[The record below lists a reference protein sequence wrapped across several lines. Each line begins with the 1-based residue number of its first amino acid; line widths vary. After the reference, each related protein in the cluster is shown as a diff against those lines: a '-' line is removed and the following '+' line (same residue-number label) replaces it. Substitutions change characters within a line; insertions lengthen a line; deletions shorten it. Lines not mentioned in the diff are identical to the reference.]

1 MRRLALL
8 TVGLLV
14 VLVLGVGVGTPPS
27 IQSAGRLTAAAFTVS
42 FSYSP
47 STLPA
52 NTQTQGMVT
61 FSGGSVPFKVWL
73 NQTPPGC
80 DPGAQPFTTSTSS
93 NSWNCTPTTAG
104 TYNVHLDAVD
114 NTGTKQ
120 QATTTVT
127 VQSGGNGGSGSGSGN
142 GSGTN
147 PLAGLDAVLP
157 TLFIFAFVFLG
168 ALVALAA
175 GVVAMAV
182 LVSRRLRQLTEAMK
196 GDRDGPKSPEDVS
209 DAKPPT

>member
-27 IQSAGRLTAAAFTVS
+27 IQSTGRLTAAAFTVS

-61 FSGGSVPFKVWL
+61 FSGGSMPFKVWL

-93 NSWNCTPTTAG
+93 NSWNCTPTTSG
-104 TYNVHLDAVD
+104 TYNVHLDAYD
-114 NTGTKQ
+114 TTGTKQ
-120 QATTTVT
+120 TATATLT
-127 VQSGGNGGSGSGSGN
+127 VQSGGNSGNGNGN

-147 PLAGLDAVLP
+147 PLAGLDTVLP

>member
-1 MRRLALL
+1 
-8 TVGLLV
+8 
-14 VLVLGVGVGTPPS
+14 
-27 IQSAGRLTAAAFTVS
+27 
-42 FSYSP
+42 
-47 STLPA
+47 
-52 NTQTQGMVT
+52 MVT
-61 FSGGSVPFKVWL
+61 FTGGAVPFKVWL

-80 DPGAQPFTTSTSS
+80 APSQVPFVTSNYS
-93 NSWNCTPTTAG
+93 NSWNCSPNSAG
-104 TYNVHLDAVD
+104 AYNVHLDAVD

-120 QATTTVT
+120 SASATLT
-127 VQSGGNGGSGSGSGN
+127 VQSGNGGSSGTGN
-142 GSGTN
+142 GSGSN
-147 PLAGLDAVLP
+147 PLAGLDTVLP

-196 GDRDGPKSPEDVS
+196 GDRAGPKSADDAP

>member
-8 TVGLLV
+8 TVGLLM
-14 VLVLGVGVGTPPS
+14 VLVLGAGVGTPPS
-27 IQSAGRLTAAAFTVS
+27 IHSAGRLAAAAFTVS

-47 STLPA
+47 STTAA
-52 NTQTQGMVT
+52 NSQTQGMVT

-80 DPGAQPFTTSTSS
+80 DPGAQPFVTSTYT
-93 NSWNCTPTTAG
+93 NTWNCTPTTSG
-104 TYNVHLDAVD
+104 TYNVHLDAYD
-114 NTGTKQ
+114 TTGTKQ
-120 QATTTVT
+120 TATATLT
-127 VQSGGNGGSGSGSGN
+127 VQSGGNSGNGNGN

-147 PLAGLDAVLP
+147 PLAGLDTVLP

-196 GDRDGPKSPEDVS
+196 GERDGPKSSEETS

>member
-8 TVGLLV
+8 TVGLLM
-14 VLVLGVGVGTPPS
+14 VLVLGAGVGTPPS
-27 IQSAGRLTAAAFTVS
+27 IHSAGRLAAAAFTVS

-61 FSGGSVPFKVWL
+61 FSGGSMPFKVWL

-93 NSWNCTPTTAG
+93 NSWNCTPTTSG
-104 TYNVHLDAVD
+104 TYNVHLDAYD
-114 NTGTKQ
+114 TTGTKQ
-120 QATTTVT
+120 TATATLT
-127 VQSGGNGGSGSGSGN
+127 VQSGGNSGNGNGN

-147 PLAGLDAVLP
+147 PLAGLDTVLP

>member
-1 MRRLALL
+1 M
-8 TVGLLV
+8 
-14 VLVLGVGVGTPPS
+14 S
-27 IQSAGRLTAAAFTVS
+27 
-42 FSYSP
+42 
-47 STLPA
+47 
-52 NTQTQGMVT
+52 T
-61 FSGGSVPFKVWL
+61 FS
-73 NQTPPGC
+73 NT
-80 DPGAQPFTTSTSS
+80 
-93 NSWNCTPTTAG
+93 WNCTPTTSG
-104 TYNVHLDAVD
+104 TYNVHLDAYD
-114 NTGTKQ
+114 NMGTKQ
-120 QATTTVT
+120 QATATLT
-127 VQSGGNGGSGSGSGN
+127 VQSGNGGSGSGSGN

-147 PLAGLDAVLP
+147 PLAGLDTVLP